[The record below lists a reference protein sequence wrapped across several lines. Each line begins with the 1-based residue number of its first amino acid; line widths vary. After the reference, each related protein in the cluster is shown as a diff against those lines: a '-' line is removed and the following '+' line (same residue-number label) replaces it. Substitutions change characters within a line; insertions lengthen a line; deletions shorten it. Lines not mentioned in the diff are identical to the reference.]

1 MKSGNPLNG
10 FGNVSGAR
18 GLTALSGSESPPSPG
33 SEPGTVDMMVN
44 MGPQHPATHGVFRME
59 LRVDGER
66 VLDLVPHIGYLHR
79 GSEKLC
85 EHELYSQIITLFDR
99 LDYVSNFNNELV
111 LVTAVEKLMSVEPPP
126 RAELIR
132 IIMCEFNRIASH
144 LLFYGTFAIDMGAM
158 TPVLYNF
165 RDREKVQALFE
176 SVSGARMMHNYF
188 RVGGVKQDVDADFA
202 ARALTLCDDLERGVD
217 DSDRL
222 LSENAIFIE
231 RTSGI
236 GVISGEAAL
245 DWGLSGPVLRASG
258 VPYDVRVE
266 EPYSRYAELDFGVP
280 VGSAG
285 DCWDRFYVRIL
296 EARES
301 IGIIRQA
308 IALME
313 PGETMARVRQI
324 ARPPAGE
331 VYAHCENPRGDLGVY
346 IVSDGG
352 ERPYRL
358 KVRPPSFC
366 NLQALRDLTV
376 GHYIADAVVIL
387 GTLDIVLGE
396 VDR

>member
-1 MKSGNPLNG
+1 MTDPVATQIEDKFTYQAS
-10 FGNVSGAR
+10 
-18 GLTALSGSESPPSPG
+18 

-59 LRVDGER
+59 LRVDGEQIQD
-66 VLDLVPHIGYLHR
+66 VVPHIGYLHR

-99 LDYVSNFNNELV
+99 FDYVSNFNNELV
-111 LVTAVEKLMSVEPPP
+111 IVSAVEKLMGVEPPP

-144 LLFYGTFAIDMGAM
+144 LLFYGTFAIDMGAI

-165 RDREKVQALFE
+165 RDREKIQSLFE

-188 RVGGVKQDVDADFA
+188 RVGGVKEDVKDDFTS
-202 ARALTLCDDLERGVD
+202 RALALCDELERGVD
-217 DSDRL
+217 ETDKL
-222 LSENAIFIE
+222 LTENEIFVE
-231 RTSGI
+231 RTTGI
-236 GVISGEAAL
+236 GVISGEDAL

-258 VPYDVRVE
+258 VPYDVRVD
-266 EPYSRYAELDFGVP
+266 EPYSRYSELDFGIP

-285 DCWDRFYVRIL
+285 DCWDRFYLRIL

-301 IGIIRQA
+301 LSIIRQA
-308 IALME
+308 MALLE
-313 PGETMARVRQI
+313 PGDTMAQIRRI

-358 KVRPPSFC
+358 KGRPPSFC
-366 NLQALRDLTV
+366 NLQALKDLTV

>member
-1 MKSGNPLNG
+1 
-10 FGNVSGAR
+10 
-18 GLTALSGSESPPSPG
+18 
-33 SEPGTVDMMVN
+33 
-44 MGPQHPATHGVFRME
+44 
-59 LRVDGER
+59 
-66 VLDLVPHIGYLHR
+66 
-79 GSEKLC
+79 
-85 EHELYSQIITLFDR
+85 
-99 LDYVSNFNNELV
+99 
-111 LVTAVEKLMSVEPPP
+111 
-126 RAELIR
+126 
-132 IIMCEFNRIASH
+132 
-144 LLFYGTFAIDMGAM
+144 
-158 TPVLYNF
+158 
-165 RDREKVQALFE
+165 
-176 SVSGARMMHNYF
+176 MMHNYF
-188 RVGGVKQDVDADFA
+188 RVGGVKEDVADDFESRSLA
-202 ARALTLCDDLERGVD
+202 LCDELERGID
-217 DSDRL
+217 ETDRL
-222 LSENAIFIE
+222 LTENEIFLE

-236 GVISGEAAL
+236 GVISGEDAL

-258 VPYDVRVE
+258 VPYDVRVD
-266 EPYSRYAELDFGVP
+266 EPYSRYDELDFGIP

-301 IGIIRQA
+301 VSIIRQA

-313 PGETMARVRQI
+313 PGDTMAKIRRI

-346 IVSDGG
+346 IVSEGG

>member
-1 MKSGNPLNG
+1 MTENATPTNM
-10 FGNVSGAR
+10 
-18 GLTALSGSESPPSPG
+18 GSTVTQVPSP
-33 SEPGTVDMMVN
+33 EPGTVDMMVN

-59 LRVDGER
+59 LRVDGEQIQ
-66 VLDLVPHIGYLHR
+66 DLVPHIGYLHR

-85 EHELYSQIITLFDR
+85 EHESYSQIITLFDR

-111 LVTAVEKLMSVEPPP
+111 IVSAVEKLMDVAPPP

-144 LLFYGTFAIDMGAM
+144 LLFYGTFAIDMGAI
-158 TPVLYNF
+158 TPLLYNF
-165 RDREKVQALFE
+165 RDREKIQALFE

-188 RVGGVKQDVDADFA
+188 RVGGVKQDVADDFES
-202 ARALTLCDDLERGVD
+202 RSLALCNELEYGIGET
-217 DSDRL
+217 DRL
-222 LSENAIFIE
+222 LTENEIFLE

-236 GVISGEAAL
+236 GVISGEDAL

-258 VPYDVRVE
+258 VPYDVRVD
-266 EPYSRYAELDFGVP
+266 EPYSRYDELDFGIP

-301 IGIIRQA
+301 VSIIRQA

-313 PGETMARVRQI
+313 PGDTMAKIRRI
-324 ARPPAGE
+324 ARPPPGE

-346 IVSDGG
+346 IVSEGG
-352 ERPYRL
+352 DRPYRL

>member
-1 MKSGNPLNG
+1 MTSL
-10 FGNVSGAR
+10 
-18 GLTALSGSESPPSPG
+18 GSESVAAMNRGDRLTHQPG
-33 SEPGTVDMMVN
+33 SEPGTVDMMIN

-59 LRVDGER
+59 LRVDGEQIQ
-66 VLDLVPHIGYLHR
+66 DLVPHIGYLHR

-99 LDYVSNFNNELV
+99 LDYISNFNNELV
-111 LVTAVEKLMSVEPPP
+111 IVSAVEKLMGVEPPP

-144 LLFYGTFAIDMGAM
+144 MIFYGTFAIDMGAL

-165 RDREKVQALFE
+165 RDREKIQSLFE
-176 SVSGARMMHNYF
+176 SVSGARLMHNYF
-188 RVGGVKQDVDADFA
+188 RVGGVKEDVGEDFSD
-202 ARALTLCDDLERGVD
+202 RAMALCDELERGID
-217 DSDRL
+217 ETDRL
-222 LSENAIFIE
+222 LTENEIFIE

-236 GVISGEAAL
+236 GVISGEDAL
-245 DWGLSGPVLRASG
+245 DWGLSGPILRASG
-258 VPYDVRVE
+258 VPYDVRVD
-266 EPYSRYAELDFGVP
+266 EPYSRYDEIDFGVP

-285 DCWDRFYVRIL
+285 DSWDRFYLRIL

-301 IGIIRQA
+301 ISIIRQA

-313 PGETMARVRQI
+313 PGDTMAQMRRI